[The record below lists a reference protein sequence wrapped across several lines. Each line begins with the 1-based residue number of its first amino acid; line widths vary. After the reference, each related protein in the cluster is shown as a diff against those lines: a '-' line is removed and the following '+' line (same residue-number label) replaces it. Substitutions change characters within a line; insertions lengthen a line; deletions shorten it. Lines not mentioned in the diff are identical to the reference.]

1 MMKLLI
7 TLMALFASLGA
18 WDITRYEH
26 LGPWERY
33 EPLFDELKKRGVKKA
48 EIRRIFTS
56 DKSRRSDATTLRLVS
71 SVSNIPNL
79 REREREATKKF
90 LKATPILVRHLKKY
104 DAVYDKVEAEYGVN
118 REIIGALLQKE
129 TALGAITKFS
139 HDAFVVYNTMLGQ
152 LKEPKNPTKRE
163 KLRTKRLIQDA
174 RENLAALIVY
184 KSRRGID
191 VSTTDFPSSYAGAMG
206 IPQFTPHA
214 LRDAVS
220 ANGGLADLTKM
231 EDAIFSVANLLTKR
245 KKWPGTLLDFDKLDT
260 LEELV
265 ALWIEFDNGRSN
277 LAFGKNLEGMTI
289 QNFSEIHAEREDIRY
304 LKPYLRSLMR
314 YNYSSDYALG
324 ILQIAKAA
332 AAANGTTLSDAR

>member
-1 MMKLLI
+1 MIRILLI
-7 TLMALFASLGA
+7 FITILVTLDA
-18 WDITRYEH
+18 WDTKRFAH

-33 EPLFDELKKRGVKKA
+33 APLFEELKNRGVKKA

-56 DKSRRSDATTLRLVS
+56 EKSKASDATTLRLVS

-79 REREREATKKF
+79 REREREATKRF

-104 DAVYDKVEAEYGVN
+104 DAVYDRVEAKYGVN

-163 KLRTKRLIQDA
+163 KLRTKRLLREA
-174 RENLAALIVY
+174 RENLASLVVY

-191 VSTTDFPSSYAGAMG
+191 VSTADFPSSYAGAMG
-206 IPQFTPHA
+206 IPQFTPHS
-214 LRDAVS
+214 LWDAVS
-220 ANGGLADLTKM
+220 ASGGQADLTKM

-245 KKWPGTLLDFDKLDT
+245 KKWPKKLLDFTKLDT
-260 LEELV
+260 LDELV

-277 LAFGKNLEGMTI
+277 LAFSKNLEGMTI
-289 QNFSEIHAEREDIRY
+289 QNFSKVHAGREDIKY

-332 AAANGTTLSDAR
+332 AANGSKLSDAR